1 MGGPGASVLLR
12 EPLTQEQ
19 TEELDTWL
27 HSIAREIEVKG
38 ELFDTPERTLWLKP
52 DIFPEEVSFC
62 IFYFSIEDGA
72 VYTEEES
79 EREQFQTQIGY
90 LPAQAIHFS
99 SGCNQKVDHHTLG
112 LLTLQLAERYNGLIS
127 MDGAITP
134 PLKPNPARAAKFKE
148 TLARSE
154 GIGAFF
160 SARYEE
166 INKEL
171 AKNLPPEKTL
181 KEVAVELFHQP
192 DSPYARVQKEA
203 EEKFGSLSAVRSW
216 RSSLEE
222 VSTFVHS
229 LPGKIYEFHYMTA
242 NNEPWVSHVVDI
254 TFLRAWLEH
263 PHFHMIK

>member
-1 MGGPGASVLLR
+1 M
-12 EPLTQEQ
+12 TQEQ
-19 TEELDTWL
+19 TEELDAWL

-38 ELFDTPERTLWLKP
+38 KLFNTRERTLWLKP

-72 VYTEEES
+72 VYADEES
-79 EREQFQTQIGY
+79 ECEQFQTQIGY
-90 LPAQAIHFS
+90 LPSQAIGFS
-99 SGCNQKVDHHTLG
+99 SGCNQNIDHRTLG

-134 PLKPNPARAAKFKE
+134 PLKPNPTRAAKFKE

-160 SARYEE
+160 STRYEE

-171 AKNLPPEKTL
+171 AKNLPPGKTL
-181 KEVAVELFHQP
+181 KEMAVELFHQP

-203 EEKFGSLSAVRSW
+203 EEKFGSLSALNSW
-216 RSSLEE
+216 RPSLVE

-229 LPGKIYEFHYMTA
+229 LPGKVYEFPYMTG
-242 NNEPWVSHVVDI
+242 NNELWVSHIVNT

-263 PHFHMIK
+263 LHFHMIK